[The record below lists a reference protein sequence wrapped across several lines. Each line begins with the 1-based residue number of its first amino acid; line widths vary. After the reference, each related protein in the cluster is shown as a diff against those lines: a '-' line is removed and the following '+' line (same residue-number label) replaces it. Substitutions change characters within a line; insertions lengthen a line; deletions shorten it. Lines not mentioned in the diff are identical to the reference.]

1 MLLHKTLASLIIF
14 AGTLF
19 AVQPATSADLSGRWA
34 GHWENNNN
42 PHKGPLRANLKKI
55 NSDQYRA
62 TFSGRFFQGHSV
74 SLQGD
79 FGRRRRRSI
88 LCANEWP
95 LSRWTAIL
103 SIHRHLNRQLAGYPL
118 LVQTIPGKIRVEE
131 TQVDNDREGEARV
144 FQSWHCL

>member
-62 TFSGRFFQGHSV
+62 TFSGRFFKVIPFRYKVTLDVVEEGPSYVRMSGRSRAGRQSYQYTATSTGNSLVTHYSSKRYQGKFV
-74 SLQGD
+74 LK
-79 FGRRRRRSI
+79 RRR
-88 LCANEWP
+88 
-95 LSRWTAIL
+95 
-103 SIHRHLNRQLAGYPL
+103 
-118 LVQTIPGKIRVEE
+118 
-131 TQVDNDREGEARV
+131 
-144 FQSWHCL
+144 